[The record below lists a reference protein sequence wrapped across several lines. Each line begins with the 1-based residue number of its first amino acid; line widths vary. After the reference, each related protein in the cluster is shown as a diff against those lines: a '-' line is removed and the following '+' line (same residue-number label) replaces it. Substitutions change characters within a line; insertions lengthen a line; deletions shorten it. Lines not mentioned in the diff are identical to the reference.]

1 MCFTMKTASVR
12 QIRLAFPSL
21 LRAVKNGHSV
31 VITSRRKAV
40 ATLGPPPPAP
50 SARKPWSDLT
60 KRLAAQPERPALD
73 LAGLLSAERDDLR

>member
-1 MCFTMKTASVR
+1 MKTASVR

-21 LRAVKNGHSV
+21 LKAVKNGESV

-40 ATLGPPPPAP
+40 ATLGPLPPAP

-60 KRLAAQPERPALD
+60 TRLAAQPARPALD
-73 LAGLLSAERDDLR
+73 LAKLLSADRDDLR